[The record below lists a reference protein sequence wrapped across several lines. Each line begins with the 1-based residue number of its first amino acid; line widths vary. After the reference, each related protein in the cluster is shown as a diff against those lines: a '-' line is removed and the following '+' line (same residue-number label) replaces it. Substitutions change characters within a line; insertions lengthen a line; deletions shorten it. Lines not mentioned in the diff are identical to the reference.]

1 MILFSGGTIVDGTG
15 KPAWRGDVL
24 VRNGIVAE
32 VGAVAP
38 SPEMEVVEC
47 SGLVVTPGFIDV
59 HSHSDLEALEHRSEK
74 TRQGVTTEVVG
85 NCGFSLFPA
94 IPSSGLVPSFNIFNR
109 RGDRKWVD
117 AADYFDNVD
126 QAGSRTNIAALTGHA
141 TLRAHVAGMR
151 AGKLDSASEQ
161 ELHKELTRSLE
172 QGAKGLSTGLNEVP
186 SSYGDFEELAGLCRI
201 AQRYGALYT
210 SHLRDYKFRFL
221 EAVQE
226 ALDLG
231 RQTQV
236 PVELSHLQAVGRKNW
251 HKMSEALEL
260 VEQALRDGVQVGIDA
275 YPYVAGSAHLTQ
287 ALPTWA
293 LEGGTASLLGR
304 LSDPATRARIADE
317 TEAGMSNT
325 WADVVIAGG
334 LPEAVIGKTVQQVA
348 DERGCSGID
357 AALDLVIE
365 AGGPLR
371 IISFNQSEE
380 NLRKVLTHPLTAIIT
395 DGLVTEGKCHPRA
408 FGTYPTFL
416 GKFIREKRWLTL
428 EEAIR
433 KITSLPARR
442 FSLERRGTLERGG
455 WADITVF
462 DSEKIGTR
470 SDYLEPD
477 HRPEGITHVLVNG
490 IFVIRDGELIED
502 RHPGVPLRHRG
513 Q

>member
-1 MILFSGGTIVDGTG
+1 MRISKSWWVCAASPDATG
-15 KPAWRGDVL
+15 L
-24 VRNGIVAE
+24 CI
-32 VGAVAP
+32 
-38 SPEMEVVEC
+38 
-47 SGLVVTPGFIDV
+47 
-59 HSHSDLEALEHRSEK
+59 
-74 TRQGVTTEVVG
+74 
-85 NCGFSLFPA
+85 PA
-94 IPSSGLVPSFNIFNR
+94 ICATTSSG
-109 RGDRKWVD
+109 
-117 AADYFDNVD
+117 
-126 QAGSRTNIAALTGHA
+126 
-141 TLRAHVAGMR
+141 
-151 AGKLDSASEQ
+151 
-161 ELHKELTRSLE
+161 
-172 QGAKGLSTGLNEVP
+172 
-186 SSYGDFEELAGLCRI
+186 
-201 AQRYGALYT
+201 
-210 SHLRDYKFRFL
+210 FL

-236 PVELSHLQAVGRKNW
+236 PIELSHLQAVGRKNW
-251 HKMSEALEL
+251 HKMDQALEL
-260 VEQALRDGVQVGIDA
+260 VERALRDGVHVGIDA

-293 LEGGTASLLGR
+293 LEGGTESLLGR
-304 LSDPATRARIADE
+304 LSDPATRARIAEE

-334 LPEAVIGKTVQQVA
+334 LPEALIGKTIQQVA

-357 AALDLVIE
+357 AALDLVAE

-416 GKFIREKRWLTL
+416 GQFVREKRWVTL
-428 EEAIR
+428 EEGIR

-442 FSLERRGTLERGG
+442 FALEKRGTLEPGS

-462 DSEKIGTR
+462 SSEKIGTR
-470 SDYLEPD
+470 SDYIEPE

-490 IFVIRDGELIED
+490 RFVLRDGELIED
-502 RHPGVPLRHRG
+502 RHPGVSLRHRG
-513 Q
+513 

>member
-1 MILFSGGTIVDGTG
+1 MILLSGGTVIDGTG
-15 KPAWRGDVL
+15 QPARRGDVL
-24 VRNGIVAE
+24 VRDGKIAE
-32 VGAVAP
+32 VGTIAP
-38 SPEMEVVEC
+38 SPGMDVIEC
-47 SGLVVTPGFIDV
+47 SGLAVTPGFIDV
-59 HSHSDLEALEHRSEK
+59 HSHSDLEALEHRAEK

-85 NCGFSLFPA
+85 NCGFSLVPA
-94 IPSSGLVPSFNIFNR
+94 IPSSGLVPSFNIFKN
-109 RGDRKWVD
+109 RGDRKWPD
-117 AADYFDNVD
+117 AANYFDGLD

-151 AGKLDSASEQ
+151 SGKLDAATEQ
-161 ELHKELTRSLE
+161 ELHNQRPASLE

-186 SSYGDFEELAGLCRI
+186 SSYADFEELVGLCRI
-201 AQRYGALYT
+201 ARRYGALYT

-236 PVELSHLQAVGRKNW
+236 PIELSHLQAVGRKNW
-251 HKMSEALEL
+251 HKMDEALEL
-260 VEQALRDGVQVGIDA
+260 VERALRDGVHVGIDA

-293 LEGGTASLLGR
+293 LEGGTESLLGR
-304 LSDPATRARIADE
+304 LSDPATRARIAEE

-334 LPEAVIGKTVQQVA
+334 LPEAVIGKTIQQVA

-357 AALDLVIE
+357 AALDLVAE

-416 GKFIREKRWLTL
+416 GQFVREKRWVTL
-428 EEAIR
+428 EEGIR

-442 FSLERRGTLERGG
+442 FALEKRGTLEPGS

-462 DSEKIGTR
+462 SSEKIGTR
-470 SDYLEPD
+470 SDYIEPE

-490 IFVIRDGELIED
+490 RFVLRDGELIED
-502 RHPGVPLRHRG
+502 RHPGVSLRHRG
-513 Q
+513 